1 MAFNLLTSLIP
12 EIIVWEDISQCP
24 ETWASESDLETWL
37 ADGADAYV
45 EQLGFVIFENDHL
58 VVITESFIESMG
70 LFGNCVKIPKN
81 CIISRKKL
89 SYE

>member
-24 ETWASESDLETWL
+24 ETWASEADLAIWL
-37 ADGADAYV
+37 EDAAQAHV
-45 EQLGFVIFENDHL
+45 EQLGFVIFEDEKL
-58 VVITESFIESMG
+58 IVITDSVIESMG
-70 LFGNCVKIPKN
+70 LFGNCAKIPKN

-89 SYE
+89 EL